1 MVFNKEM
8 ASLSSIVKPLDNTYA
23 GSDDPLLLNN
33 NSCVYIISGRRGAGK
48 STLALSL
55 LNSKQAWRKRFEN
68 IFLISGTAK
77 SDKKFR
83 KLVAELTEDGKFSDQ
98 LNDDVITEMFQ
109 TCNEANKSA
118 EGGKKPLHLLLLDDV
133 IMDLPKS
140 RQSILNRLVIQSR
153 HHNLTLCLITQ
164 KYNLVP
170 TVIRAN
176 ADLISFFPSL
186 NAKEVQTFQ
195 EDLNLSRPLFERIYR
210 EATGDD
216 PQSFLHCN
224 LLAYPPVFYKKFDRI
239 HVDVFNQEV

>member
-1 MVFNKEM
+1 M
-8 ASLSSIVKPLDNTYA
+8 ASLSHIVKPLDNTYA

-55 LNSKQAWRKRFEN
+55 LNSKKAWRKRFDN

-77 SDKKFR
+77 ADKKFR
-83 KLVAELTEDGKFSDQ
+83 KLVGELSEDGKYSDH
-98 LNDDVITEMFQ
+98 LDEDVVSEIFQ
-109 TCNEANKSA
+109 TCQEANQSG
-118 EGGKKPLHLLLLDDV
+118 ESGKKPLHLMLLDDV

-140 RQSILNRLVIQSR
+140 RQSLLNRLVIQSR

-239 HVDVFNQEV
+239 DVDVFNQQS

>member
-1 MVFNKEM
+1 M
-8 ASLSSIVKPLDNTYA
+8 ALSRIIKPLDNTYA

-55 LNSKQAWRKRFEN
+55 LNSKRAWRKRFDN

-77 SDKKFR
+77 ADRKFR
-83 KLVAELTEDGKFSDQ
+83 RLVDELEEDGRYYDH
-98 LNDDVITEMFQ
+98 LDEDVVHRVFEQ
-109 TCNEANKSA
+109 CQDANH
-118 EGGKKPLHLLLLDDV
+118 EGGDKRPLHLMLLDDV
-133 IMDLPKS
+133 IMDIPKS
-140 RQSILNRLVIQSR
+140 RQSLLNTLVIQSR

-170 TVIRAN
+170 TVIRSN

-195 EDLNLSRPLFERIYR
+195 EDLNLSKDLFERIYGV
-210 EATGDD
+210 ATRGD

-224 LLAYPPVFYKKFDRI
+224 LLAYPPKFYKKFDPI
-239 HVDVFNQEV
+239 EVDVFGTESS

>member
-1 MVFNKEM
+1 M
-8 ASLSSIVKPLDNTYA
+8 SLSRIVQPLDHTYA

-55 LNSKQAWRKRFEN
+55 LNSRKAWRKRFDN

-83 KLVAELTEDGKFSDQ
+83 KLVGELSEDGKFSDH
-98 LNDDVITEMFQ
+98 LDEDVVNEIFGQ
-109 TCNEANKSA
+109 CQEANQSA
-118 EGGKKPLHLLLLDDV
+118 GKDKKPLHLMLLDDV

-140 RQSILNRLVIQSR
+140 RQSLLNRLVIQSR

-224 LLAYPPVFYKKFDRI
+224 LLAYPPVFYKKFDKI
-239 HVDVFNQEV
+239 DVDVFNQHS

>member
-1 MVFNKEM
+1 MT
-8 ASLSSIVKPLDNTYA
+8 SLSSIVQPLDHTYA

-55 LNSKQAWRKRFEN
+55 LNSRKAWRKRFDN
-68 IFLISGTAK
+68 IFFISGTAK
-77 SDKKFR
+77 SDKKFK
-83 KLVAELTEDGKFSDQ
+83 KLVKELAEEDKFSDQ
-98 LNDDVITEMFQ
+98 LNDDVVSAVFQ
-109 TCNEANKSA
+109 TCQEANQSA
-118 EGGKKPLHLLLLDDV
+118 GDGKKPLHLLLLDDV

-224 LLAYPPVFYKKFDRI
+224 LLAYPPLFYKKFDRI
-239 HVDVFNQEV
+239 DVDVFNQQF

>member
-1 MVFNKEM
+1 M
-8 ASLSSIVKPLDNTYA
+8 ASLSSIVQPLDHTYA

-55 LNSKQAWRKRFEN
+55 LNSRKAWRKRFDN
-68 IFLISGTAK
+68 IFFISGTAK
-77 SDKKFR
+77 SDKKFK
-83 KLVAELTEDGKFSDQ
+83 KLIKELSEDGKFSDE
-98 LNDDVITEMFQ
+98 LNDDVVSEVFK
-109 TCNEANKSA
+109 TCQEANQEA
-118 EGGKKPLHLLLLDDV
+118 GDGKKPLHLLLLDDV

-153 HHNLTLCLITQ
+153 HHSLTLCLITQ

-239 HVDVFNQEV
+239 DVDVFNQGL

>member
-1 MVFNKEM
+1 M
-8 ASLSSIVKPLDNTYA
+8 ASLSHIVQPLDHTYA

-55 LNSKQAWRKRFEN
+55 LNSKKAWRKRFDN
-68 IFLISGTAK
+68 IFLISATAK
-77 SDKKFR
+77 ADKKFR
-83 KLVAELTEDGKFSDQ
+83 KLVGELAEDGKYSDH
-98 LNDDVITEMFQ
+98 LDEEVVNEIFQ
-109 TCNEANKSA
+109 QCQQANQDAS
-118 EGGKKPLHLLLLDDV
+118 EGKKPLHLMLLDDV

-140 RQSILNRLVIQSR
+140 RQSLLNRLVIQSR

-224 LLAYPPVFYKKFDRI
+224 LLAYPPLFYKKFDRI
-239 HVDVFNQEV
+239 NVDVFNQQF

>member
-1 MVFNKEM
+1 M
-8 ASLSSIVKPLDNTYA
+8 ALSQIIKPLDNTFA

-55 LNSKQAWRKRFEN
+55 LNSKRAWRKRFDN
-68 IFLISGTAK
+68 VFLVSGTAK
-77 SDKKFR
+77 SDRKFSR
-83 KLVAELTEDGKFSDQ
+83 LVDELEEDGHYFDH
-98 LNDDVITEMFQ
+98 LD
-109 TCNEANKSA
+109 EAVVQQIFDMCQDANH
-118 EGGKKPLHLLLLDDV
+118 EGGERKRPLHLLLLDDV

-140 RQSILNRLVIQSR
+140 RQSLLNTLVIQSR
-153 HHNLTLCLITQ
+153 HHNLSLCLITQ

-170 TVIRAN
+170 TVIRSN

-195 EDLNLSRPLFERIYR
+195 EDLNLSKELFERIYGV
-210 EATGDD
+210 ATRGD

-224 LLAYPPVFYKKFDRI
+224 LLAYPPRFYKKFDPI
-239 HVDVFNQEV
+239 EVNVFGESN

>member
-1 MVFNKEM
+1 M
-8 ASLSSIVKPLDNTYA
+8 SLSSIVKPLDNTYA
-23 GSDDPLLLNN
+23 GSDDPLLLHN

-55 LNSKQAWRKRFEN
+55 LNSKQAWRKRFDN
-68 IFLISGTAK
+68 IFLISATAK
-77 SDKKFR
+77 ADKKFK
-83 KLVAELTEDGKFSDQ
+83 KLVKELGEEGKYSDQ
-98 LNDDVITEMFQ
+98 LNDDVVSEIFGMCQ
-109 TCNEANKSA
+109 EANREA
-118 EGGKKPLHLLLLDDV
+118 TDGKKPLHLLLLDDV

-140 RQSILNRLVIQSR
+140 RQSLLNRLVIQSR

-170 TVIRAN
+170 TVIRSN

-239 HVDVFNQEV
+239 HVDVFNQFE

>member
-1 MVFNKEM
+1 MT
-8 ASLSSIVKPLDNTYA
+8 SLSHIVQPLDNTYA
-23 GSDDPLLLNN
+23 GSEDPLLLNN

-55 LNSKQAWRKRFEN
+55 LNSRKAWRKRFDN

-83 KLVAELTEDGKFSDQ
+83 KLVGELSEDGKFSDH
-98 LNDDVITEMFQ
+98 LDEDVVNEIFQ
-109 TCNEANKSA
+109 TCQEANRST
-118 EGGKKPLHLLLLDDV
+118 EGTKKPLHLMLLDDV

-140 RQSILNRLVIQSR
+140 RQSLLNRLVIQSR

-195 EDLNLSRPLFERIYR
+195 EDLNLGRALFERIYR

-224 LLAYPPVFYKKFDRI
+224 LLAYPPVFYKKFDKI
-239 HVDVFNQEV
+239 DVDVFNQPS